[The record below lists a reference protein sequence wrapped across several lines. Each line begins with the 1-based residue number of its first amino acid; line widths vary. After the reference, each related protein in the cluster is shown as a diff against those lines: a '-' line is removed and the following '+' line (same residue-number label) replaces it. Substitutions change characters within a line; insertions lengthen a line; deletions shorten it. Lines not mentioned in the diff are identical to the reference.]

1 MKKILAGSMCAGL
14 ALAASTAMVSAAEI
28 KVVTVGALQNG
39 LKPLA
44 TEYAKESGNQ
54 VNYTFTNPANL
65 KNVLAGGQFDAII
78 AAAPSVEELDKSGS
92 LQTGSRVKAVRVGI
106 GAAVRDGAP
115 KPDVSTPEAF
125 KKAITAARNI
135 VYTDPSTP
143 NGSGVVT
150 MRILSAAGLTDAVK
164 AKGKQEGLGPGK
176 ELIAK
181 GEFEMGLFNIS
192 EATIPG
198 VVVAGPVPAPLQ
210 DYTTYDAAVLSGAAN
225 KDGAAAFVKFVT
237 GKSAAA
243 TWKAA
248 SIDARSRRV
257 GIPYRARTPGW
268 TTVARESGCPC
279 SLDCVH
285 GSPLAR
291 G

>member
-1 MKKILAGSMCAGL
+1 MRNLLAGSMCAGAAL
-14 ALAASTAMVSAAEI
+14 ALSMAAAAAAEI

-39 LKPLA
+39 LKPLGA
-44 TEYAKESGNQ
+44 EFGKQGDQ

-65 KNVLAGGQFDAII
+65 SKVLAEGKFDVII
-78 AAAPSVEELDKSGS
+78 ASAPQVEALGPSG
-92 LQTGSRVKAVRVGI
+92 LQAGSTVKAVRVGI
-106 GAAVRDGAP
+106 GVAVKEGAP

-125 KKAITAARNI
+125 KKAVMAARNI

-143 NGSGVVT
+143 NGSGVLT
-150 MRILSAAGLTDAVK
+150 MRILAAAGLVDAVK

-181 GEFEMGLFNIS
+181 GEVEMGLFNIS

-210 DYTTYDAAVLSGAAN
+210 EYTTYDAAVMANAAN

-237 GKSAAA
+237 GKGAAA

-248 SIDARSRRV
+248 LIDAM
-257 GIPYRARTPGW
+257 
-268 TTVARESGCPC
+268 
-279 SLDCVH
+279 
-285 GSPLAR
+285 
-291 G
+291 

>member
-1 MKKILAGSMCAGL
+1 MRNSLAKSMCAGAAL
-14 ALAASTAMVSAAEI
+14 ALSAVLSVAAASAAEI
-28 KVVTVGALQNG
+28 KVVTVGALQSG
-39 LKPLA
+39 LKPLGV
-44 TEYAKESGNQ
+44 EFGKEGNQ

-65 KNVLAGGQFDAII
+65 SKVLAEGKFDVIV
-78 AAAPSVEELDKSGS
+78 AAAPSVEDLGKTGGLQAGS
-92 LQTGSRVKAVRVGI
+92 MVKAVRVGI
-106 GAAVRDGAP
+106 GVAVKEGAP

-125 KKAITAARNI
+125 KKAVMAARNI

-150 MRILSAAGLTDAVK
+150 MRILAAAGVVDAVK

-181 GEFEMGLFNIS
+181 GEYEMGLFNIS

-210 DYTTYDAAVLSGAAN
+210 EYTTYDAAVMANAAN
-225 KDGAAAFVKFVT
+225 KDGAAAFVKFIT
-237 GKSAAA
+237 GKGAAA

-248 SIDARSRRV
+248 LIDAM
-257 GIPYRARTPGW
+257 
-268 TTVARESGCPC
+268 
-279 SLDCVH
+279 
-285 GSPLAR
+285 
-291 G
+291 